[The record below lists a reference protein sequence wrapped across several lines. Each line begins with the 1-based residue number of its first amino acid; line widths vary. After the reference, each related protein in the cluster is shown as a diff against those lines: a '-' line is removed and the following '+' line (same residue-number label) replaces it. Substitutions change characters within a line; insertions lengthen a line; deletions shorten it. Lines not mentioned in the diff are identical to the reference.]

1 MADQVYSA
9 IDQNIFSTVTEQIDQ
24 DLEIRESIR
33 EVLKNLDKQLKQIS
47 ATLSRVHSVPPSEV
61 PNLITKT
68 QPIFEAAK
76 NDLHELIQKSKPYPY
91 YKYNMMWQ
99 REMQNLVFLILL
111 ETWLSRVYL
120 PTETSVNA
128 LATIEEI
135 GARLSIPVN
144 LKTEDAFHLNIEEY
158 LHAVISLVEELT
170 RLMTN
175 AVTQRDFKRP
185 MLISTFVKDIHSAFQ
200 VLNLKNDALRR
211 RGDGLKYHVKRAED
225 ITYDLIVRNL
235 VDTSAEDKKG
245 EEKKAEEKADVK
257 AEDKMQ
263 E

>member
-1 MADQVYSA
+1 
-9 IDQNIFSTVTEQIDQ
+9 
-24 DLEIRESIR
+24 L
-33 EVLKNLDKQLKQIS
+33 
-47 ATLSRVHSVPPSEV
+47 
-61 PNLITKT
+61 
-68 QPIFEAAK
+68 
-76 NDLHELIQKSKPYPY
+76 
-91 YKYNMMWQ
+91 
-99 REMQNLVFLILL
+99 
-111 ETWLSRVYL
+111 YL
-120 PTETSVNA
+120 PTTAPVNA
-128 LATIEEI
+128 LATIEEV
-135 GARLSIPVN
+135 GARLSIPIN
-144 LKTEDAFHLNIEEY
+144 LKTEDAFHLTIEEY

-225 ITYDLIVRNL
+225 IGYDLIVRNL
-235 VDTSAEDKKG
+235 VDMSV
-245 EEKKAEEKADVK
+245 EEKKEEGEKAEEKVDVK